1 MIIKANRHNNGTKL
15 ASYMM
20 AGSFQKEEYAEF
32 FQLKNFGEAETIF
45 EAFHDAEIM
54 AEGTKA
60 ENALFHVQVRLPE
73 QDWLSPEKWEHVAD
87 RIEQRLG
94 LEGQGRAIT
103 FHVNSR
109 TNERHMHIGW
119 SLIDTETMKA
129 IALPYFKFRVKAL
142 SRELEQELE
151 LTPVTNERQGPI
163 KYAAT
168 KKEQQQAQRL
178 GVDKEQIRLTIR
190 TAWDRSDCGRSFDA
204 ALADQGLILVTGER
218 RDFVVIDHAGGIHAL
233 GKKLLDVSAH
243 QVREK
248 LSDLDKNHM
257 PSVTQ
262 AREFMLDLP
271 RDRTERLTRE
281 LTEVQNQLKAERE
294 FAQRDPVREQM
305 AWEDAVAKAAIEKE
319 ERLREFAEPSQ
330 QKGTPRQQEKSKPEQ
345 AANREQVAA
354 NDNQRPPEL
363 GKMQGQIRLAR
374 SLSNG
379 SQGFANALEDR
390 GFILARVTQD
400 DISLEMES
408 LREEWEKRRRDPKTW
423 MDHADG
429 YDHLPDEMKKA
440 AQRSFDQWQRRQ
452 LGKKKDEQQEKEAF
466 TLKTYVEF
474 VQEKFAEGPKSELA
488 RAAGGLI
495 AVSPFGVGYQ
505 LTERNTGLERGQL
518 EGYLRGINK
527 APLLSVTDAKE
538 VIKEVQLHRDLEKF
552 MPEWERHAPTRP
564 VMFGNRGPHWFA
576 DAGLETTRDQRP
588 AHLQGVSAK
597 IWEAWT
603 NIEFDD
609 HAKKFYRLNAK
620 NIPFSVATDKQAF
633 AKALDDQGIKFAR
646 AIKEEADRS
655 HRQAE
660 FAKAV
665 GNYAPRFKEN
675 EILVVTEQ
683 RPEYRREGAIIV
695 PRRLYKIDQSLAEKY
710 VKALDKTEKLQGI
723 DATLK
728 ASDERA
734 QQRREYWE
742 KVRMDHATGR
752 RPTNPRHI
760 AKQTGTKTIRGLK
773 KGIAASIPVA
783 GEAVKATA
791 TLKRGLST
799 VAGSLEAL
807 FVPKLTPEQIH
818 EGEKAK
824 AKREAEAE
832 DHIEFSRFKAE
843 EVQQQ
848 QHRQDQAAARN
859 RERER
864 DR

>member
-1 MIIKANRHNNGTKL
+1 MIIKANRHNDGGKL

-20 AGSFQKEEYAEF
+20 TGSFQKEEYAELLG
-32 FQLKNFGEAETIF
+32 LKNFGEAETIF
-45 EAFHDAEIM
+45 DAFRDAEIM
-54 AEGTKA
+54 AGGTKA
-60 ENALFHVQVRLPE
+60 QNALFHVQVRLPE
-73 QDWLSPEKWEHVAD
+73 QDSLTREQWEHVAD

-94 LEGQGRAIT
+94 LEGQGRGIT

-109 TNERHMHIGW
+109 TGDRHMHIGW
-119 SLIDTETMKA
+119 SLIDAETMKA
-129 IALPYFKFRVKAL
+129 IPLPYFKFRVKAL
-142 SRELEQELE
+142 SRELEEELE
-151 LTPVTNERQGPI
+151 LTRVRDERDGPI

-190 TAWDRSDCGRSFDA
+190 TAWDRSDCGRSFDN
-204 ALADQGLILVTGER
+204 ALADEGLILVTGEK
-218 RDFVVIDHAGGIHAL
+218 RDFLVIDHAGGLHAL
-233 GKKLLDVSAH
+233 GKKLLDVSARD
-243 QVREK
+243 VRAK
-248 LSDLDKNHM
+248 LSDLDRGQI
-257 PSVTQ
+257 PTLQQ

-271 RDRTERLTRE
+271 RDRMERLTRE

-294 FAQRDPVREQM
+294 YAQRDPVREQM

-319 ERLREFAEPSQ
+319 KKLREFTEPSP
-330 QKGTPRQQEKSKPEQ
+330 QKEGPRQQEKYKPEQ
-345 AANREQVAA
+345 ATDREQVAA

-374 SLSNG
+374 SLTNG
-379 SQGFANALEDR
+379 PQGFANALEDR

-400 DISLEMES
+400 DINHKMET

-423 MDHADG
+423 MDHAEG
-429 YDHLPDEMKKA
+429 YDLLPDEMKKA
-440 AQRSFDQWQRRQ
+440 AQRSFDQWQKRQ
-452 LGKKKDEQQEKEAF
+452 QGKKNGQQQDKEAF
-466 TLKTYVEF
+466 TLETYVAF
-474 VQEKFAEGPKSELA
+474 VQEKFAEGPKSQLA

-495 AVSPFGVGYQ
+495 AVSPFGVAYQ

-527 APLLSVTDAKE
+527 APLLSVTDAQE

-564 VMFGNRGPHWFA
+564 VMFGNRGTHWFA

-646 AIKEEADRS
+646 ATKEEADRS

-665 GNYAPRFKEN
+665 GNYAPRFNEN

-710 VKALDKTEKLQGI
+710 VKALAKTEKLQGI

-742 KVRMDHATGR
+742 KVRMDRATGR
-752 RPTNPRHI
+752 RPIDPRHM
-760 AKQTGTKTIRGLK
+760 AKRTGTKTIRGLK
-773 KGIAASIPVA
+773 KGVAASIPA
-783 GEAVKATA
+783 ATEAVRAASTI
-791 TLKRGLST
+791 KRGLNT

-824 AKREAEAE
+824 VRRDAQAEE
-832 DHIEFSRFKAE
+832 TIEFTRFNAE
-843 EVQQQ
+843 HA
-848 QHRQDQAAARN
+848 QHREQREQAAARN